1 MFSTCTSSWHLEPT
15 NISCQANF
23 GTCLFVQACGPPSK
37 HSILFM
43 TCCSHT
49 STNQG
54 HADMVCPYA
63 LQVLQL
69 QSASTTPQSQPVDY
83 ESGIEAMIL
92 AILQQTTYSQQVQL
106 ADLNSLSLVTIQAA
120 VVTAGQLLSAY
131 SVYLSQA
138 LATSAN
144 LSAAVGSNLLNE
156 TASSSLL
163 PVGVCLAGGSVGP
176 VSFCMLFSASGKLAQ
191 VGKGNECMT
200 QAAHSQYVCLSTAE
214 GCAQGS
220 AQQNCTCVC
229 VCVCM
234 YFCLS
239 VCLCVYL
246 SVSLSRSLC
255 FCLCVPERH
264 SCIQTKLGKALCP
277 ESCTT
282 CHCLAI

>member
-1 MFSTCTSSWHLEPT
+1 
-15 NISCQANF
+15 
-23 GTCLFVQACGPPSK
+23 
-37 HSILFM
+37 M

-106 ADLNSLSLVTIQAA
+106 ADLNSLSLVTTQAA

-138 LATSAN
+138 LSTSAN
-144 LSAAVGSNLLNE
+144 LSAAIGSNLLND

-163 PVGVCLAGGSVGP
+163 PVGLCLAGGSVGP

-191 VGKGNECMT
+191 VGKGDECMT

-229 VCVCM
+229 VCLYV
-234 YFCLS
+234 FLS
-239 VCLCVYL
+239 VCLSLCVSVCVTV
-246 SVSLSRSLC
+246 SVSLFL
-255 FCLCVPERH
+255 FV
-264 SCIQTKLGKALCP
+264 
-277 ESCTT
+277 CT
-282 CHCLAI
+282 

>member
-1 MFSTCTSSWHLEPT
+1 
-15 NISCQANF
+15 
-23 GTCLFVQACGPPSK
+23 
-37 HSILFM
+37 
-43 TCCSHT
+43 
-49 STNQG
+49 
-54 HADMVCPYA
+54 MVCPYA

-106 ADLNSLSLVTIQAA
+106 ADLNSLSLVTTQAA

-144 LSAAVGSNLLNE
+144 LSAAIGSNLLND

-163 PVGVCLAGGSVGP
+163 PVGVCLAGGSLGP
-176 VSFCMLFSASGKLAQ
+176 VSFCRLFSASGNLAR
-191 VGKGNECMT
+191 GKGDECMT

-229 VCVCM
+229 VCLSVSVCVCLCHCL
-234 YFCLS
+234 CLS
-239 VCLCVYL
+239 VCVYL
-246 SVSLSRSLC
+246 SV
-255 FCLCVPERH
+255 
-264 SCIQTKLGKALCP
+264 KAWKGTW
-277 ESCTT
+277 S
-282 CHCLAI
+282 

>member
-1 MFSTCTSSWHLEPT
+1 
-15 NISCQANF
+15 
-23 GTCLFVQACGPPSK
+23 
-37 HSILFM
+37 
-43 TCCSHT
+43 
-49 STNQG
+49 
-54 HADMVCPYA
+54 MVCPYA

-106 ADLNSLSLVTIQAA
+106 ADLNSLSLVTTQAA

-191 VGKGNECMT
+191 VGKGDECMT

-229 VCVCM
+229 ALLKGVRKAVPNKTAPLCVCL
-234 YFCLS
+234 YIFLS
-239 VCLCVYL
+239 VCLSLCVSVCVTV
-246 SVSLSRSLC
+246 SVSLFL
-255 FCLCVPERH
+255 FV
-264 SCIQTKLGKALCP
+264 
-277 ESCTT
+277 CT
-282 CHCLAI
+282 